1 MIKLLLLLFGG
12 LKYSKVLLTGGTML
26 ISLAAYSMLW
36 GWRFALGFIVLL
48 FLHEMGHYLAAR
60 QRGLAV
66 GAPTFIPFVGAWI
79 ELKQQPMSVE
89 TEAYVAF
96 AGPFIGS
103 MAAFALYYYARQN
116 GNDGLLLAVAYTG
129 FMLNLINLLPIS
141 PLDGGRIT
149 AVLTP
154 RIWLLGVP
162 MLVALFLY
170 QPSPMLVVI
179 GVLAA
184 PQVVRAWRYDATD
197 PRNAAYYGVDMNT
210 RVEYGVL
217 YLGLVAL
224 LGLMTYAMHQELAV
238 YRTGSE

>member
-1 MIKLLLLLFGG
+1 MIKLLLLAFGG
-12 LKYSKVLLTGGTML
+12 LKFGKIALTGGTML
-26 ISLAAYSMLW
+26 LSLAVYSALW
-36 GWRFALGFIVLL
+36 GWKFAAGFILL
-48 FLHEMGHYLAAR
+48 LLLHEMGHFLAAR
-60 QRGLAV
+60 QCGLNV

-79 ELKQQPMSVE
+79 QLKEQPMSVE

-96 AGPFIGS
+96 AGPFVGS
-103 MAAFALYYYARQN
+103 LAAFAVYFYARQN
-116 GNDGLLLAVAYTG
+116 GNPGILLAIAYSG
-129 FMLNLINLLPIS
+129 FFLNLINLLPIS

-179 GVLAA
+179 GLIAL
-184 PQVVRAWRYDATD
+184 PQVMRAWRYDPGLAE
-197 PRNAAYYGVDMNT
+197 NAAYYTVDINVK
-210 RVEYGVL
+210 VEYAVL

-224 LGLMTYAMHQELAV
+224 LGLMTFAMHQELAG
-238 YRTGSE
+238 YRAGR

>member
-1 MIKLLLLLFGG
+1 MIKLLLLLFAS
-12 LKYSKVLLTGGTML
+12 LKFSKVLLTGGTML
-26 ISLAAYSMLW
+26 VSLAAYSMLW

-60 QRGLAV
+60 QRGLSV

-79 ELKQQPMSVE
+79 ELKEQPMSVE

-96 AGPFIGS
+96 AGPFVGS
-103 MAAFALYYYARQN
+103 MAAFAVYYYARQN

-184 PQVVRAWRYDATD
+184 PQVLRAWRYDPVD
-197 PRNAAYYGVDMNT
+197 PRNAAYYGVDLNT
-210 RVEYGVL
+210 RVEYGLL

-224 LGLMTYAMHQELAV
+224 LGLMTYEMHQELAA
-238 YRTGSE
+238 YRLGDG